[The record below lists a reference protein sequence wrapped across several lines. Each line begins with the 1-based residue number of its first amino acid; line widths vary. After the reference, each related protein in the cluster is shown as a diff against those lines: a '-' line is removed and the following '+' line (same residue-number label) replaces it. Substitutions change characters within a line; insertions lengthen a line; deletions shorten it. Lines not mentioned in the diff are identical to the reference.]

1 VEINSLYINSV
12 TKIFHQVGGK
22 SIMTTETLNISEAQ
36 LVDYSKAQNEPS
48 WMTELRQK
56 ALKLTE
62 TLEMPKP
69 DKTKLRKW
77 DFDAFKQHHV
87 ESKSYNDVSE
97 LPESVKNIIDIE
109 NSKNLIIQHNNDLAF
124 TQVSEQANHNNVI
137 IEGLSKALQDHS
149 ELVEKYLMKDAVTV
163 DEHRLTALHTAL
175 LNGGVF
181 VYVPKNVVVE
191 DPIQYVVL
199 HDNENAS
206 LFNHAII
213 VTEESAEVT
222 YVENYLSTASGEGNQ
237 INIISEVIAGA
248 NSNITYGSVDYLDK
262 GFTGHI
268 IRRGV
273 TAADASI
280 NWALG
285 LMNEGSQIIDNTT
298 NLIGDRSTSE
308 LKSVIVGTGDQKIN
322 LTSKIVQYGK
332 ETNGYILKHGV
343 MRENASSVFNGIG
356 YIKHGGTKS
365 IANQESRVL
374 MLSEHARG
382 DANPI
387 LLIDE
392 DDVEA
397 GHAAS
402 VGRVDPEQLYYLMS
416 RGISQKEAERLV
428 IHGFLDPVVREL
440 PIEDVKR
447 QLREVIELKVNK

>member
-1 VEINSLYINSV
+1 
-12 TKIFHQVGGK
+12 
-22 SIMTTETLNISEAQ
+22 MTTETLNISEEQ
-36 LVDYSKAQNEPS
+36 LVDYSKAHNEPS
-48 WMTELRQK
+48 WMIELRKK

-77 DFDAFKQHHV
+77 DFDSFKQHHTEGSV
-87 ESKSYNDVSE
+87 YQSLEE
-97 LPESVKNIIDIE
+97 LPESVKKIIDVE
-109 NSKNLIIQHNNDLAF
+109 NTENLVIQHNNDLAY
-124 TQVSEQANHNNVI
+124 TQVSEQAKNDGVI
-137 IEGLSKALQDHS
+137 IEGLSEALVNHS
-149 ELVEKYLMKDAVTV
+149 DLVQKYYMTDAVNV

-175 LNGGVF
+175 VNGGVF

-191 DPIQYVVL
+191 HPVQYVVL
-199 HDNENAS
+199 HDDENTS
-206 LFNHAII
+206 FYNHVII
-213 VTEESAEVT
+213 VTEQSAEVT
-222 YVENYLSTASGEGNQ
+222 YVENYLSNASGEGNQ
-237 INIISEVIAGA
+237 INIVSEVIAGA

-268 IRRGV
+268 IRRG
-273 TAADASI
+273 TTEADASI

-298 NLIGDRSTSE
+298 NLMGDRSTSE
-308 LKSVIVGTGDQKIN
+308 LKSVVVGTGDQKIN

-332 ETNGYILKHGV
+332 ETDGYILKHGV
-343 MRENASSVFNGIG
+343 MKENASSVFNGIG

-374 MLSEHARG
+374 MLSENARG

-416 RGISQKEAERLV
+416 RGISRREAERLV

-447 QLREVIELKVNK
+447 QLREVIELKVSK

>member
-1 VEINSLYINSV
+1 
-12 TKIFHQVGGK
+12 
-22 SIMTTETLNISEAQ
+22 MTTKTLNISEEQ
-36 LVDYSKAQNEPS
+36 LVDYSKAHNEPS

-77 DFDAFKQHHV
+77 DFDTFKQHSV
-87 ESKSYNDVSE
+87 EGKVFNDLSE
-97 LPESVKNIIDIE
+97 LPEAIKEIIDVE
-109 NSKNLIIQHNNDLAF
+109 NSKNLIVQHNNALAYA
-124 TQVSEQANHNNVI
+124 QVSEQAQNNGVI
-137 IEGLSKALQDHS
+137 IEGLAEALVNHS
-149 ELVEKYLMKDAVTV
+149 DLVQKYLMTDAVTV
-163 DEHRLTALHTAL
+163 DEHRLTALHAAL
-175 LNGGVF
+175 INGGAF

-191 DPIQYVVL
+191 DPVQYVVL
-199 HDNENAS
+199 HDDENAS
-206 LFNHAII
+206 FYNHVII
-213 VTEESAEVT
+213 ATEESAEIT
-222 YVENYLSTASGEGNQ
+222 YVENYLSTVSGEGNQ
-237 INIISEVIAGA
+237 LNIVSEVIAGA

-268 IRRGV
+268 IRRG
-273 TAADASI
+273 TTEADASI

-308 LKSVIVGTGDQKIN
+308 LKSVVVGTGEQKIN

-343 MRENASSVFNGIG
+343 MLESASSVFNGIG

-374 MLSEHARG
+374 MLSENARG

>member
-1 VEINSLYINSV
+1 
-12 TKIFHQVGGK
+12 
-22 SIMTTETLNISEAQ
+22 MTTETLNISEAQ
-36 LVDYSKAQNEPS
+36 LVEYSQAHNEPS
-48 WMTELRQK
+48 WMTELRRE

-62 TLEMPKP
+62 TLEIPKP
-69 DKTKLRKW
+69 DKTKINRW
-77 DFDAFKQHHV
+77 DFDSFKQHETTGEV
-87 ESKSYNDVSE
+87 YSSLDQ
-97 LPESVKNIIDIE
+97 LPEEVKNIIDVE
-109 NSKNLIIQHNNDLAF
+109 KSENLIIQHNNTLAF
-124 TQVSEQANHNNVI
+124 SRVSDSASNDGVI
-137 IEGLSKALQDHS
+137 VEGLSEALVNHP
-149 ELVEKYLMKDAVTV
+149 ELVQQYFMTEAVTV

-175 LNGGVF
+175 VNGGVF

-191 DPIQYVVL
+191 HPIQYVVL
-199 HDNENAS
+199 HDDENAS
-206 LFNHAII
+206 FYNHVII
-213 VTEESAEVT
+213 VAEQSAEVT
-222 YVENYLSTASGEGNQ
+222 YVENYLSGVSGEGNQ
-237 INIISEVIAGA
+237 INIISEVIASA
-248 NSNITYGSVDYLDK
+248 NANITYGSVDYMDK

-268 IRRGV
+268 IRRG
-273 TAADASI
+273 TTEADASI

-298 NLIGDRSTSE
+298 NLMGDRSTSA
-308 LKSVIVGTGDQKIN
+308 LKSVVVGTGDQKIN

-332 ETNGYILKHGV
+332 ETDGYILKHGV

-365 IANQESRVL
+365 MANQESRVL
-374 MLSEHARG
+374 MLSENARG

-416 RGISQKEAERLV
+416 RGISQTEAERLV

>member
-1 VEINSLYINSV
+1 
-12 TKIFHQVGGK
+12 
-22 SIMTTETLNISEAQ
+22 MTTETLNISEAQ
-36 LVDYSKAQNEPS
+36 LVEYSQAHNEPS
-48 WMTELRQK
+48 WMTELRRE

-77 DFDAFKQHHV
+77 DFDSFKQHEV
-87 ESKSYNDVSE
+87 KGQSFSNLSE
-97 LPESVKNIIDIE
+97 LPEAIKKIIDVE
-109 NSKNLIIQHNNDLAF
+109 NTKNLVVQHNNALAY
-124 TQVSEQANHNNVI
+124 TQVSDQAQKNGVI
-137 IEGLSKALQDHS
+137 IEGLSEALINHG
-149 ELVEKYLMKDAVTV
+149 ELVQKYLMTDAVSV

-175 LNGGVF
+175 INGGVF

-199 HDNENAS
+199 HDDDNAS
-206 LFNHAII
+206 FFNHVII

-237 INIISEVIAGA
+237 LNIVSEVIAGA

-268 IRRGV
+268 IRRGT

-308 LKSVIVGTGDQKIN
+308 LKSVVVGTGDQKIN

-374 MLSEHARG
+374 MLSENARG

>member
-1 VEINSLYINSV
+1 
-12 TKIFHQVGGK
+12 
-22 SIMTTETLNISEAQ
+22 MTPETLNISEEQ
-36 LVDYSKAQNEPS
+36 LVDYSKAHNEPS
-48 WMTELRQK
+48 WMTELRKK

-77 DFDAFKQHHV
+77 NFDTFKQH
-87 ESKSYNDVSE
+87 ETKGSAYENLNE
-97 LPESVKNIIDIE
+97 LPESVKQIIDVE
-109 NSKNLIIQHNNDLAF
+109 NSENLVIQHNNDLAYS
-124 TQVSEQANHNNVI
+124 QVSEQAKNDGVI
-137 IEGLSKALQDHS
+137 IEGLHEALVNHS
-149 ELVEKYLMKDAVTV
+149 ELVQKYYMTQAVDI

-175 LNGGVF
+175 MNGGIF
-181 VYVPKNVVVE
+181 VYVPKNIIVE
-191 DPIQYVVL
+191 HPIQYVVL
-199 HDNENAS
+199 HDDDNAS
-206 LFNHAII
+206 FYNHVIL

-222 YVENYLSTASGEGNQ
+222 YVENYLSNANGEDNQ
-237 INIISEVIAGA
+237 INIVSEVIAGA
-248 NSNITYGSVDYLDK
+248 NSNVTYGSVDYLDK

-268 IRRGV
+268 IRRG
-273 TAADASI
+273 TTEADASI
-280 NWALG
+280 KWALG

-308 LKSVIVGTGDQKIN
+308 LKSVVVGTGDQKIN

-332 ETNGYILKHGV
+332 ETDGYILKHGV
-343 MRENASSVFNGIG
+343 MKENASSVFNGIG

-374 MLSEHARG
+374 MLSENARG

-416 RGISQKEAERLV
+416 RGISRTEAERLV

-447 QLREVIELKVNK
+447 QLREVIERKVSK

>member
-1 VEINSLYINSV
+1 
-12 TKIFHQVGGK
+12 
-22 SIMTTETLNISEAQ
+22 MTTETLNISEEQ
-36 LVDYSKAQNEPS
+36 LVDYSKAHNEPS

-77 DFDAFKQHHV
+77 DFDSFKQHEV
-87 ESKSYNDVSE
+87 KGQSFSNLSE
-97 LPESVKNIIDIE
+97 LPEAIKKIIDVE
-109 NSKNLIIQHNNDLAF
+109 NTKNLVVQHNNALAY
-124 TQVSEQANHNNVI
+124 TQVSDQAQKNGVI
-137 IEGLSKALQDHS
+137 IEGLSEALINHG
-149 ELVEKYLMKDAVTV
+149 ELVQKYLMTDAVSV

-175 LNGGVF
+175 INGGVF

-199 HDNENAS
+199 HDDDNAS
-206 LFNHAII
+206 FFNHVII

-237 INIISEVIAGA
+237 VNIISEVIAGA

>member
-1 VEINSLYINSV
+1 
-12 TKIFHQVGGK
+12 
-22 SIMTTETLNISEAQ
+22 MTTETLNISEEQ
-36 LVDYSKAQNEPS
+36 LVDYSKAHNEPS
-48 WMTELRQK
+48 WMTELRNK

-77 DFDAFKQHHV
+77 DFDSFKQHHTEGSV
-87 ESKSYNDVSE
+87 YQSLEE
-97 LPESVKNIIDIE
+97 LPESVKKIIDVE
-109 NSKNLIIQHNNDLAF
+109 NTENLVIQHNNDLAY
-124 TQVSEQANHNNVI
+124 TQVSEQAKNDGVI
-137 IEGLSKALQDHS
+137 IEGLSEALVNHS
-149 ELVEKYLMKDAVTV
+149 DLVQKYYMTDAVNV

-175 LNGGVF
+175 MNGGVF

-191 DPIQYVVL
+191 HPVQYVVL
-199 HDNENAS
+199 HDDENTS
-206 LFNHAII
+206 FYNHVII
-213 VTEESAEVT
+213 VTEQSAEVT
-222 YVENYLSTASGEGNQ
+222 YVENYLSNASGEGNQ
-237 INIISEVIAGA
+237 INIVSEVIAGA

-268 IRRGV
+268 IRRG
-273 TAADASI
+273 TTEADASI

-298 NLIGDRSTSE
+298 NLMGDRSTSE
-308 LKSVIVGTGDQKIN
+308 LKSVVVGTGDQKNN

-332 ETNGYILKHGV
+332 ETDGYILKHGV
-343 MRENASSVFNGIG
+343 MKENASSVFNGIG

-374 MLSEHARG
+374 MLSENARG

-416 RGISQKEAERLV
+416 RGISRREAERLV

-447 QLREVIELKVNK
+447 QLREVIELKVSK

>member
-1 VEINSLYINSV
+1 
-12 TKIFHQVGGK
+12 
-22 SIMTTETLNISEAQ
+22 MTTKTLNISEEQ
-36 LVDYSKAQNEPS
+36 LVDYSKAHNEPF
-48 WMTELRQK
+48 WMTELRKK

-77 DFDAFKQHHV
+77 DFDTFKQHHTTGDL
-87 ESKSYNDVSE
+87 YHQLTD
-97 LPESVKNIIDIE
+97 LPKSVKEIIDVE
-109 NSKNLIIQHNNDLAF
+109 NSENLIIQHNNDLAY
-124 TQVSEQANHNNVI
+124 TQVSDQAKNDGVI
-137 IEGLSKALQDHS
+137 IEGLSEALVNHSDLVQKYFMTKA
-149 ELVEKYLMKDAVTV
+149 VNV

-175 LNGGVF
+175 VNGGIF
-181 VYVPKNVVVE
+181 VYVPKNTVVE
-191 DPIQYVVL
+191 HPIQYVVL
-199 HDNENAS
+199 HDDEQAS
-206 LFNHAII
+206 FYNHVII

-222 YVENYLSTASGEGNQ
+222 YVENYLSTTSGEDNQ
-237 INIISEVIAGA
+237 LNIVSEVIAGA
-248 NSNITYGSVDYLDK
+248 NSNVTYGSVDYLDK

-268 IRRGV
+268 IRRGS
-273 TAADASI
+273 ADADASI

-298 NLIGDRSTSE
+298 NLNGDRSTSA
-308 LKSVIVGTGDQKIN
+308 LKSVVVGTGDQKIN

-332 ETNGYILKHGV
+332 ETDGYILKHGV
-343 MRENASSVFNGIG
+343 MKENASSVFNGIG

-374 MLSEHARG
+374 MLSENARG

-416 RGISQKEAERLV
+416 RGISRAEAERLV

-440 PIEDVKR
+440 PIDDVKR
-447 QLREVIELKVNK
+447 QLREVIERKVSK

>member
-1 VEINSLYINSV
+1 
-12 TKIFHQVGGK
+12 
-22 SIMTTETLNISEAQ
+22 MTTETLNISEEQ
-36 LVDYSKAQNEPS
+36 LVDYSKAHNEPS
-48 WMTELRQK
+48 WMTELRKK

-77 DFDAFKQHHV
+77 NFDTFKQH
-87 ESKSYNDVSE
+87 ETKGSAYENLNE
-97 LPESVKNIIDIE
+97 LPESVKQIIDVE
-109 NSKNLIIQHNNDLAF
+109 NSENLVIQHNNDLAYS
-124 TQVSEQANHNNVI
+124 QVSEQAKNDGVI
-137 IEGLSKALQDHS
+137 IEGLHEALVNHS
-149 ELVEKYLMKDAVTV
+149 ELVQKYYMTQAVDI

-175 LNGGVF
+175 MNGGIF
-181 VYVPKNVVVE
+181 VYVPKNIVVE
-191 DPIQYVVL
+191 HPIQYVVL
-199 HDNENAS
+199 HDDDNAS
-206 LFNHAII
+206 FYNHVIL

-222 YVENYLSTASGEGNQ
+222 YVENYLSNANGEDNQ
-237 INIISEVIAGA
+237 INIVSEVIAGA
-248 NSNITYGSVDYLDK
+248 NSNVTYGSVDYLDK

-268 IRRGV
+268 IRRG
-273 TAADASI
+273 TTEADASI
-280 NWALG
+280 KWALG

-308 LKSVIVGTGDQKIN
+308 LKSVVVGTGDQKIN

-332 ETNGYILKHGV
+332 ETDGYILKHGV
-343 MRENASSVFNGIG
+343 MKENASSVFNGIG

-374 MLSEHARG
+374 MLSENARG

-416 RGISQKEAERLV
+416 RGISRTEAERLV

-447 QLREVIELKVNK
+447 QLREVIERKVSK

>member
-1 VEINSLYINSV
+1 
-12 TKIFHQVGGK
+12 
-22 SIMTTETLNISEAQ
+22 MTTETLNISEEQ
-36 LVDYSKAQNEPS
+36 LVDYSKAHNEPS

-77 DFDAFKQHHV
+77 DFDSFKQHKV
-87 ESKSYNDVSE
+87 EGQTFNDLSE
-97 LPESVKNIIDIE
+97 LPDAIKNIIDVE
-109 NSKNLIIQHNNDLAF
+109 NTKNLVVQHNNALAY
-124 TQVSEQANHNNVI
+124 TQVSQETQDNGVI
-137 IEGLSKALQDHS
+137 IEGLSEALVNHGD
-149 ELVEKYLMKDAVTV
+149 LVQKYLITDAVTV

-175 LNGGVF
+175 INGGVF
-181 VYVPKNVVVE
+181 VYVPKNVVVK

-199 HDNENAS
+199 HDDENAS
-206 LFNHAII
+206 FFNHVII

-237 INIISEVIAGA
+237 LNIISEVIAGA

-268 IRRGV
+268 IRRGT

-308 LKSVIVGTGDQKIN
+308 LKSVVVGTGDQKIN

-374 MLSEHARG
+374 MLSENARG

>member
-1 VEINSLYINSV
+1 
-12 TKIFHQVGGK
+12 
-22 SIMTTETLNISEAQ
+22 MTTETLNISEAQ

-69 DKTKLRKW
+69 DKTKLKKW

-124 TQVSEQANHNNVI
+124 KQVSEQANHNNVI

-237 INIISEVIAGA
+237 VNIISEVIAGA

>member
-1 VEINSLYINSV
+1 
-12 TKIFHQVGGK
+12 
-22 SIMTTETLNISEAQ
+22 MTTKTLNISEEQ
-36 LVDYSKAQNEPS
+36 LVDYSKAHNEPS

-77 DFDAFKQHHV
+77 DFDSFKQHEV
-87 ESKSYNDVSE
+87 EGQSFNNLSE
-97 LPESVKNIIDIE
+97 LPEAIKKIIDVE
-109 NSKNLIIQHNNDLAF
+109 NTKNLVVQHNNALAY
-124 TQVSEQANHNNVI
+124 TQVSDQAQKNGVI
-137 IEGLSKALQDHS
+137 IEGLSEALINHG
-149 ELVEKYLMKDAVTV
+149 ELVQKYLMTDAVSV

-175 LNGGVF
+175 INGGVF

-199 HDNENAS
+199 HDDDNAS
-206 LFNHAII
+206 FYNHVII

-237 INIISEVIAGA
+237 LNIVSEVIAGA

-268 IRRGV
+268 IRRGT

-308 LKSVIVGTGDQKIN
+308 LKSVVVGTGDQKIN

-374 MLSEHARG
+374 MLSENARG

>member
-1 VEINSLYINSV
+1 
-12 TKIFHQVGGK
+12 
-22 SIMTTETLNISEAQ
+22 MTTETLNISEEQ
-36 LVDYSKAQNEPS
+36 LVDYSKAHNEPS

-77 DFDAFKQHHV
+77 DFDSFKQHEV
-87 ESKSYNDVSE
+87 EGQTFNDLSE
-97 LPESVKNIIDIE
+97 LPDAIKNIIDVE
-109 NSKNLIIQHNNDLAF
+109 NTKNLVVQHNNALAY
-124 TQVSEQANHNNVI
+124 TQVSQETQDNGVI
-137 IEGLSKALQDHS
+137 IEGLSEALVNHGD
-149 ELVEKYLMKDAVTV
+149 LVQKYLMTDAVTV

-175 LNGGVF
+175 INGGVF
-181 VYVPKNVVVE
+181 VYVPKNVVVK

-199 HDNENAS
+199 HDDENAS
-206 LFNHAII
+206 FFNHVII

-237 INIISEVIAGA
+237 LNIISEVIAGA

-268 IRRGV
+268 IRRGT

-308 LKSVIVGTGDQKIN
+308 LKSVVVGTGDQKIN

-374 MLSEHARG
+374 MLSENARG

>member
-1 VEINSLYINSV
+1 
-12 TKIFHQVGGK
+12 
-22 SIMTTETLNISEAQ
+22 MTTETLNISEAQ
-36 LVDYSKAQNEPS
+36 LVEYSQAHNEPS
-48 WMTELRQK
+48 WMTELRRE

-69 DKTKLRKW
+69 DKTKINRW
-77 DFDAFKQHHV
+77 DFDSFKQHETTGEV
-87 ESKSYNDVSE
+87 YSSLDQ
-97 LPESVKNIIDIE
+97 LPEEVKNIIDVE
-109 NSKNLIIQHNNDLAF
+109 KSENLIIQHNNTLAF
-124 TQVSEQANHNNVI
+124 SRVSDSASNDGVI
-137 IEGLSKALQDHS
+137 VEGLSEALVNHP
-149 ELVEKYLMKDAVTV
+149 ELVQQYFMTEAVTV

-175 LNGGVF
+175 VNGGVF

-191 DPIQYVVL
+191 HPIQYVVL
-199 HDNENAS
+199 HDDENAS
-206 LFNHAII
+206 FYNHVII
-213 VTEESAEVT
+213 VAEQSAEVT
-222 YVENYLSTASGEGNQ
+222 YVENYLSGVSGEGNQ
-237 INIISEVIAGA
+237 INIISEVIASA
-248 NSNITYGSVDYLDK
+248 NANITYGSVDYMDK

-268 IRRGV
+268 IHRG
-273 TAADASI
+273 TTEADASI

-298 NLIGDRSTSE
+298 NLMGDRSTSA
-308 LKSVIVGTGDQKIN
+308 LKSVVVGTGDQKIN

-332 ETNGYILKHGV
+332 ETDGYILKHGV

-365 IANQESRVL
+365 MANQESRVL
-374 MLSEHARG
+374 MLSENARG

-416 RGISQKEAERLV
+416 RGISQTEAERLV

>member
-1 VEINSLYINSV
+1 
-12 TKIFHQVGGK
+12 
-22 SIMTTETLNISEAQ
+22 MTTETLNISEEQ
-36 LVDYSKAQNEPS
+36 LVDYSKAHNEPS
-48 WMTELRQK
+48 WMTELRKK

-77 DFDAFKQHHV
+77 DFDSFKQHHTEGSV
-87 ESKSYNDVSE
+87 YQSLEE
-97 LPESVKNIIDIE
+97 LPESVKKIIDVE
-109 NSKNLIIQHNNDLAF
+109 NTENLVIQHNNDLAY
-124 TQVSEQANHNNVI
+124 TQVSEQAKNDGVI
-137 IEGLSKALQDHS
+137 IEGLSEALVNHS
-149 ELVEKYLMKDAVTV
+149 DLVQKYYMTDAVNV

-175 LNGGVF
+175 VNGGVF

-191 DPIQYVVL
+191 HPVQYVVL
-199 HDNENAS
+199 HDDENTS
-206 LFNHAII
+206 FYNHVII
-213 VTEESAEVT
+213 VTEQSAEVT
-222 YVENYLSTASGEGNQ
+222 YVENYLSNASGEGNQ
-237 INIISEVIAGA
+237 INIVSEVIAGA

-268 IRRGV
+268 IRRG
-273 TAADASI
+273 TTEADASI

-298 NLIGDRSTSE
+298 NLMGDRSTSE
-308 LKSVIVGTGDQKIN
+308 LKSVVVGTGDQKIN

-332 ETNGYILKHGV
+332 ETDGYILKHGV
-343 MRENASSVFNGIG
+343 MKENASSVFNGIG

-374 MLSEHARG
+374 MLSENARG

-416 RGISQKEAERLV
+416 RGISRREAERLV

-447 QLREVIELKVNK
+447 QLREVIELKVSK

>member
-1 VEINSLYINSV
+1 
-12 TKIFHQVGGK
+12 
-22 SIMTTETLNISEAQ
+22 MTTETLNISEEQ
-36 LVDYSKAQNEPS
+36 LVDYSKAHNEPS

-77 DFDAFKQHHV
+77 DFDSFKQHNV
-87 ESKSYNDVSE
+87 EGKSFNDLSE
-97 LPESVKNIIDIE
+97 LPDTIKNIIDVE
-109 NSKNLIIQHNNDLAF
+109 NTKNLVVQHNNALAY
-124 TQVSEQANHNNVI
+124 TQVSEQATNNGVI
-137 IEGLSKALQDHS
+137 IEGLSEALVNHS
-149 ELVEKYLMKDAVTV
+149 DLVQKYLMTDAVTV

-175 LNGGVF
+175 INGGVF
-181 VYVPKNVVVE
+181 IYVPKNVVVE
-191 DPIQYVVL
+191 DPVQYVVL
-199 HDNENAS
+199 HDDENAS
-206 LFNHAII
+206 FFNHVII
-213 VTEESAEVT
+213 VTEESAEIT

-237 INIISEVIAGA
+237 LNIVSEVIAGA

-268 IRRGV
+268 IRRGT

-308 LKSVIVGTGDQKIN
+308 LKSVVVGTGDQKIN

-343 MRENASSVFNGIG
+343 MRESASSVFNGIG
-356 YIKHGGTKS
+356 HIKHGGTKS

-374 MLSEHARG
+374 MLSENARG

>member
-1 VEINSLYINSV
+1 
-12 TKIFHQVGGK
+12 
-22 SIMTTETLNISEAQ
+22 MTTETLNISEEQ
-36 LVDYSKAQNEPS
+36 LVDYSKAHNEPS
-48 WMTELRQK
+48 WMTELRQR

-77 DFDAFKQHHV
+77 DFDSFKQHEV
-87 ESKSYNDVSE
+87 EGQSFNNLSE
-97 LPESVKNIIDIE
+97 LPEAIKKIIDVE
-109 NSKNLIIQHNNDLAF
+109 NTKNLVVQHNNALAY
-124 TQVSEQANHNNVI
+124 TQVSDQAQKNGVI
-137 IEGLSKALQDHS
+137 IEGLSEALINHG
-149 ELVEKYLMKDAVTV
+149 ELVQKYLMTDAVSV

-175 LNGGVF
+175 INGGVF

-199 HDNENAS
+199 HDDDNAS
-206 LFNHAII
+206 FYNHVII

-237 INIISEVIAGA
+237 LNIVSEVIAGA

-268 IRRGV
+268 IRRGI

-308 LKSVIVGTGDQKIN
+308 LKSVVVGTGDQKIN

-374 MLSEHARG
+374 MLSENARG

>member
-1 VEINSLYINSV
+1 
-12 TKIFHQVGGK
+12 
-22 SIMTTETLNISEAQ
+22 MTTETLNISEAQ
-36 LVDYSKAQNEPS
+36 LVDYSKAHNEPS
-48 WMTELRQK
+48 WMTELRKK
-56 ALKLTE
+56 ALELTE

-77 DFDAFKQHHV
+77 NFDTFKQH
-87 ESKSYNDVSE
+87 ETKGSAYNNLDE
-97 LPESVKNIIDIE
+97 LPESVKQIIDVE
-109 NSKNLIIQHNNDLAF
+109 NTENLVIQHNNDLAY
-124 TQVSEQANHNNVI
+124 TQVSDQGKNDGVI
-137 IEGLSKALQDHS
+137 IEGLSEALVNHS
-149 ELVEKYLMKDAVTV
+149 DLVQKYFMTEAVDI

-175 LNGGVF
+175 INGGVF

-191 DPIQYVVL
+191 HPIQYVVL
-199 HDNENAS
+199 HDDENAS
-206 LFNHAII
+206 FYNHVII

-222 YVENYLSTASGEGNQ
+222 YVENYLSNASGEGNQ
-237 INIISEVIAGA
+237 INIVSEVIAGA
-248 NSNITYGSVDYLDK
+248 NSNVAYGSVDYLDK

-268 IRRGV
+268 IRRG
-273 TAADASI
+273 TTEADASI
-280 NWALG
+280 KWALG

-298 NLIGDRSTSE
+298 NLVGDRSTSE
-308 LKSVIVGTGDQKIN
+308 LKSVVVGTGDQKIN

-332 ETNGYILKHGV
+332 ETDGYILKHGV
-343 MRENASSVFNGIG
+343 MKENASSVFNGIG

-374 MLSEHARG
+374 MLSENARG

-416 RGISQKEAERLV
+416 RGISRTEAERLV

-447 QLREVIELKVNK
+447 QLREVIERKVSK

>member
-1 VEINSLYINSV
+1 
-12 TKIFHQVGGK
+12 
-22 SIMTTETLNISEAQ
+22 MTTETLNISEEQ
-36 LVDYSKAQNEPS
+36 LVDYSKAHNEPS

-56 ALKLTE
+56 ALKFTE

-77 DFDAFKQHHV
+77 DFDSFKQHEV
-87 ESKSYNDVSE
+87 KGQSFSNLSE
-97 LPESVKNIIDIE
+97 LPEAIKKIIDVE
-109 NSKNLIIQHNNDLAF
+109 NTKNLVVQHNNALAY
-124 TQVSEQANHNNVI
+124 TQVSDQAQKNGVI
-137 IEGLSKALQDHS
+137 IEGLSEALINHG
-149 ELVEKYLMKDAVTV
+149 ELVQKYLMTDAVSV

-175 LNGGVF
+175 INGGVF

-199 HDNENAS
+199 HDDDNAS
-206 LFNHAII
+206 FFNHVII

-237 INIISEVIAGA
+237 LNIVSEVIAGA

-268 IRRGV
+268 IRRGT

-308 LKSVIVGTGDQKIN
+308 LKSVVVGTGDQKIN

-374 MLSEHARG
+374 MLSENARG

>member
-1 VEINSLYINSV
+1 
-12 TKIFHQVGGK
+12 
-22 SIMTTETLNISEAQ
+22 MTTETLNISEEQ
-36 LVDYSKAQNEPS
+36 LVDYSKAHNEPS

-77 DFDAFKQHHV
+77 DFDSFKQHEV
-87 ESKSYNDVSE
+87 EGQSFNNLSE
-97 LPESVKNIIDIE
+97 LPEAIKKIIDVE
-109 NSKNLIIQHNNDLAF
+109 NTKNLVVQHNNALAY
-124 TQVSEQANHNNVI
+124 TQVSDQAQKNGVI
-137 IEGLSKALQDHS
+137 IEGLSEALINHG
-149 ELVEKYLMKDAVTV
+149 ELVQKYLMTDAVSV

-175 LNGGVF
+175 INGGVF
-181 VYVPKNVVVE
+181 VYVPKKVVVE

-199 HDNENAS
+199 HDDDNAS
-206 LFNHAII
+206 FYNHVII

-237 INIISEVIAGA
+237 LNIVSEVIAGA

-268 IRRGV
+268 IRRGT

-308 LKSVIVGTGDQKIN
+308 LKSVVVGTGDQKIN

-374 MLSEHARG
+374 MLSENARG

>member
-1 VEINSLYINSV
+1 
-12 TKIFHQVGGK
+12 
-22 SIMTTETLNISEAQ
+22 MTTETLNISEEQ
-36 LVDYSKAQNEPS
+36 LVDYSKAHNEPS
-48 WMTELRQK
+48 WMTELRKK

-77 DFDAFKQHHV
+77 NFDTFKQH
-87 ESKSYNDVSE
+87 ETKGSAYENLNE
-97 LPESVKNIIDIE
+97 LPESVKQIIDVE
-109 NSKNLIIQHNNDLAF
+109 NSENLVIQHNNDLAYS
-124 TQVSEQANHNNVI
+124 QVSEQAKNDGVI
-137 IEGLSKALQDHS
+137 IEGLHEALVNHS
-149 ELVEKYLMKDAVTV
+149 ELVQKYYMTQAVDI

-175 LNGGVF
+175 MNGGIF
-181 VYVPKNVVVE
+181 VYVPKNIVVE
-191 DPIQYVVL
+191 HPIQYVVL
-199 HDNENAS
+199 HDDDNAS
-206 LFNHAII
+206 FYNHVIL

-222 YVENYLSTASGEGNQ
+222 YVENYLSNANGEDNQ
-237 INIISEVIAGA
+237 INIVSEVIAGA
-248 NSNITYGSVDYLDK
+248 NSNVTYGSVDYLDK

-268 IRRGV
+268 IRRG
-273 TAADASI
+273 TTEADASI
-280 NWALG
+280 KWALG

-308 LKSVIVGTGDQKIN
+308 LKSVVVGTGDQKIN

-332 ETNGYILKHGV
+332 ETGGYILKHGV
-343 MRENASSVFNGIG
+343 MKENASSVFNGIG

-374 MLSEHARG
+374 MLSENARG

-416 RGISQKEAERLV
+416 RGISRTEAERLV

-447 QLREVIELKVNK
+447 QLREVIERKVSK

>member
-1 VEINSLYINSV
+1 
-12 TKIFHQVGGK
+12 
-22 SIMTTETLNISEAQ
+22 MTTETLNISEAQ

-77 DFDAFKQHHV
+77 DFDSFKQHHV
-87 ESKSYNDVSE
+87 ESDSYNDVSE
-97 LPESVKNIIDIE
+97 LPESVKNIIDKE
-109 NSKNLIIQHNNDLAF
+109 NSKNLIIQHNNDLAY
-124 TQVSEQANHNNVI
+124 TQVSEQAKHNNVI

-175 LNGGVF
+175 MNGGVF

-237 INIISEVIAGA
+237 LNIISEVIAGA

-268 IRRGV
+268 IRRGM

-308 LKSVIVGTGDQKIN
+308 LKSVVVGTGDQKIN

-356 YIKHGGTKS
+356 HIKHGGTKS

-428 IHGFLDPVVREL
+428 IHGFLDPVVRE
-440 PIEDVKR
+440 
-447 QLREVIELKVNK
+447 